1 MENVHNKRYL
11 FFSQIITD
19 NINHLRMKHNLTPIK
34 PANSSNQLLSFKNI
48 SIAAL
53 TKRMMNYNLLMNTAR
68 TNKNEQITEKNE
80 DSESQSESD
89 DDEDEKSK
97 SEISLSVSDRSG
109 SKLINLPKTNINN
122 IIFHNY
128 K

>member
-1 MENVHNKRYL
+1 
-11 FFSQIITD
+11 
-19 NINHLRMKHNLTPIK
+19 
-34 PANSSNQLLSFKNI
+34 
-48 SIAAL
+48 
-53 TKRMMNYNLLMNTAR
+53 MNTAR

-89 DDEDEKSK
+89 DDEDEDEKSK